1 MRNLYLLIF
10 PRTAKI
16 LQIMR
21 FFMIP
26 ESCISQN
33 NFSHAKCEIT
43 PGKTKG
49 SRDGIWEM
57 QSPQGDG
64 NSSDLNFLH
73 IHALF
78 EKCSPRKGTETF
90 LHSNMELLW
99 RKDLRNAVPA
109 RGRKLVIYI
118 LFLHIITIWE
128 MQSPWGDGN
137 KKRTRGQSVDYGFE
151 KCSPREGTET
161 LCSFLPPVFNCSDLR
176 NAVPVRGRKRFSYSL
191 P

>member
-33 NFSHAKCEIT
+33 NFSHAKCEIA

-64 NSSDLNFLH
+64 NLERFSSITVCAHYLRNAVPARGRKRYIPLPRLT
-73 IHALF
+73 APWNWF
-78 EKCSPRKGTETF
+78 EKCSPRKGTETNWYTF
-90 LHSNMELLW
+90 QTAFVVSY
-99 RKDLRNAVPA
+99 LRNAVPA
-109 RGRKLVIYI
+109 RGRKLFHFSSPS
-118 LFLHIITIWE
+118 LTGCNIWE
-128 MQSPWGDGN
+128 MQSPQGDGN
-137 KKRTRGQSVDYGFE
+137 RQ
-151 KCSPREGTET
+151 C
-161 LCSFLPPVFNCSDLR
+161 N
-176 NAVPVRGRKRFSYSL
+176 NW
-191 P
+191 

>member
-33 NFSHAKCEIT
+33 NFSHAKCEIA

-57 QSPQGDG
+57 QSPWGDG
-64 NSSDLNFLH
+64 NYARCSTRYSS
-73 IHALF
+73 
-78 EKCSPRKGTETF
+78 P
-90 LHSNMELLW
+90 
-99 RKDLRNAVPA
+99 
-109 RGRKLVIYI
+109 
-118 LFLHIITIWE
+118 IWE

-137 KKRTRGQSVDYGFE
+137 LLIFLHTFLSWHLRNAVPVRGRKPDSVSTLTISTVFIWEMQSPWGDGNSSYVPFVTSTIIPFE

-161 LCSFLPPVFNCSDLR
+161 PPRYYRNININPFEKCSPREGTETNFVCAIF
-176 NAVPVRGRKRFSYSL
+176 
-191 P
+191 